1 MPPADPR
8 PDTPPA
14 RRAAAFPSSFLSHV
28 IAISTTNTLDLVCS
42 VTLPTAPPL
51 ASPALEAAVTELS
64 ERLFRSFPRAG
75 HRLKG
80 EQYLRGLLTA
90 PGRKTVR
97 NIARALGDPG
107 AAQRLH
113 HFVCNAPW
121 HWQPV
126 REALAAH
133 LSASAP
139 PQAWVVRSL
148 VIPKS
153 GNRSAGVHRR
163 FEPETGQVV
172 NGQQAHGLWYARP
185 GTNTPV
191 DWCLNPPPRTLP
203 GSRPRPVDLGPG
215 RRPVTALLDRA
226 GGTGEV
232 APAPVLWDCPA
243 EDAADARRTLVALP
257 VPGAVRLLG
266 TTALDVLGP
275 SGRPALHSPLP
286 AERIATLP
294 GAPWRCG
301 HEVVA
306 GVRAVTV
313 RVAPP
318 RPRAAS
324 PARRAHGRPED
335 GLLLYAQWRAD
346 HPGRADFWLT
356 SLARTPA
363 AELHRL
369 TGLADQ
375 VARDTARTGAR
386 TGLRDFEGRSY
397 DGWHRHMTLVSVAY
411 AALLRAQGRW

>member
-1 MPPADPR
+1 MP
-8 PDTPPA
+8 
-14 RRAAAFPSSFLSHV
+14 
-28 IAISTTNTLDLVCS
+28 TTNTSRLAGS
-42 VTLPTAPPL
+42 AASPTAPTW
-51 ASPALEAAVTELS
+51 ASPALEAQITELS
-64 ERLFRSFPRAG
+64 DRLFRSLPRAG

-80 EQYLRGLLTA
+80 EQYLRGLLTT

-185 GTNTPV
+185 GMNAPV
-191 DWCLNPPPRTLP
+191 DWCLNPPSRALP
-203 GSRPRPVDLGPG
+203 GSRPHPVDLGPG

-226 GGTGEV
+226 GDRGGGAV
-232 APAPVLWDCPA
+232 AAPVLWDCPA
-243 EDAADARRTLVALP
+243 QDAAEARRTLASLP
-257 VPGAVRLLG
+257 LPGAVRLLG
-266 TTALDVLGP
+266 GTALDVLGP
-275 SGRPALHSPLP
+275 SGRPALGGPLP

-301 HEVVA
+301 HEVA
-306 GVRAVTV
+306 PGVRAVTV

-318 RPRAAS
+318 RPRAVS
-324 PARRAHGRPED
+324 PASRTHGRSED

-346 HPGRADFWLT
+346 HPGRAAFWLT
-356 SLARTPA
+356 TLAHTPA

-369 TGLADQ
+369 TGLAEQ

-386 TGLRDFEGRSY
+386 VGLRDFEGRSY
-397 DGWHRHMTLVSVAY
+397 DGWHRHMTLASAAY
-411 AALLRAQGRW
+411 AALLPADGRR

>member
-1 MPPADPR
+1 MLMTKTSDLADPVAPPAAP
-8 PDTPPA
+8 
-14 RRAAAFPSSFLSHV
+14 
-28 IAISTTNTLDLVCS
+28 
-42 VTLPTAPPL
+42 LP
-51 ASPALEAAVTELS
+51 ASPALEAVITELAD
-64 ERLFRSFPRAG
+64 RFFRSLPRAG

-80 EQYLRGLLTA
+80 EQYLRGLLTT

-113 HFVCNAPW
+113 HFICNAPW
-121 HWQPV
+121 DWQPV

-139 PQAWVVRSL
+139 PRAWVVRSL

-153 GNRSAGVHRR
+153 GTRSAGVHRR
-163 FEPETGQVV
+163 FVPETGQVV
-172 NGQQAHGLWYARP
+172 NAQQAHGLWYARP

-191 DWCLNPPPRTLP
+191 DWCLSPPSRTLP
-203 GSRPRPVDLGPG
+203 GGRPQPVDLGPG
-215 RRPVTALLDRA
+215 RRPVTALLERSGGA
-226 GGTGEV
+226 GGV
-232 APAPVLWDCPA
+232 ATAPVLWDCPA
-243 EDAADARRTLVALP
+243 EDAADAWRTLVSLP

-275 SGRPALHSPLP
+275 SGRPALGGPLP
-286 AERIATLP
+286 AEQITALP

-301 HEVVA
+301 HDVA
-306 GVRAVTV
+306 PGIRAVTV

-324 PARRAHGRPED
+324 PSPRAHGRPEG
-335 GLLLYAQWRAD
+335 GLVLYAQWRTD
-346 HPGRADFWLT
+346 RPGRADFWLT

-369 TGLADQ
+369 TGLAGQ
-375 VARDTARTGAR
+375 VARDTARTGTR
-386 TGLRDFEGRSY
+386 VGLRDFEGRSY
-397 DGWHRHMTLVSVAY
+397 DGWHRHMTLASAAY
-411 AALLRAQGRW
+411 AALLRAHGRW